1 MYTMSVIGL
10 LIFPA
15 GFFIALVGA
24 EDGGNIGVLQILVLL
39 CAYGFILSL
48 VGLIHSIRCRKK
60 NKSMVRQFRSDDP
73 STYLTNLEQQ
83 KALLLETI
91 DMEMERNNK
100 EISQIQKKINKYVEP
115 EIDENINKISEN
127 RVRYETLRSKRK
139 APEFFEKNNS
149 NVNSGLA
156 GILAMSKRNKD

>member
-1 MYTMSVIGL
+1 MK
-10 LIFPA
+10 
-15 GFFIALVGA
+15 
-24 EDGGNIGVLQILVLL
+24 
-39 CAYGFILSL
+39 
-48 VGLIHSIRCRKK
+48 KK

>member
-1 MYTMSVIGL
+1 MK
-10 LIFPA
+10 
-15 GFFIALVGA
+15 
-24 EDGGNIGVLQILVLL
+24 
-39 CAYGFILSL
+39 
-48 VGLIHSIRCRKK
+48 KK

-91 DMEMERNNK
+91 DMEIENNK
-100 EISQIQKKINKYVEP
+100 KKISQIQRRINTYVEP
-115 EIDENINKISEN
+115 EIDENINKISES

-156 GILAMSKRNKD
+156 GILALADKIKD